1 MADDIYPERFCA
13 FVDILGFRGLVARLG
28 KDTGA
33 VESLRD
39 ILKEVH
45 NPKISGLAPASSVIY
60 RTQSISDA
68 VAISAEPT
76 PEGLLMIFGVLTAL
90 TENLLREGY
99 FLRGAI
105 VRGPLYHDDSIIFGD
120 ALIGA
125 YDLETNV
132 VRYPRIMVSSSVLTR
147 LPTDHALYAA
157 CNTSII
163 MSEDGPMHLH
173 VLRGMT
179 REMDASAVGA
189 DNEPAAFSKYYG
201 LKQKIERRYFDAVDT
216 PAHFE
221 KAKWFAAYWNRSLPG
236 RSESFRIKGPG
247 L

>member
-1 MADDIYPERFCA
+1 MADNIYPERFCA

-28 KDTGA
+28 KDVGT

-39 ILKEVH
+39 ILNEVH
-45 NPKISGLAPASSVIY
+45 NPKIPGVASPSSVDY

-68 VAISAEPT
+68 VAISTEAT
-76 PEGLLMIFGVLTAL
+76 PEGLLMMFSVLTL
-90 TENLLREGY
+90 MTENLLAQGY

-105 VRGPLYHDDSIIFGD
+105 VRGNLYHDNSIIFGE
-120 ALIGA
+120 ALIRA

-132 VRYPRIMVSSSVLTR
+132 VHFPRIMVNSDVLLK
-147 LPTDHALYAA
+147 LPTSHRLYGA
-157 CNTSII
+157 CNSSIV
-163 MSEDGPMHLH
+163 MSEDGPLHLH
-173 VLRGMT
+173 VLLGMS
-179 REMDASAVGA
+179 REMNDSAVGA
-189 DNEPAAFSKYYG
+189 DNEPATFQKYYDMKG
-201 LKQKIERRYFDAVDT
+201 KIERRFLDSVDT

-236 RSESFRIKGPG
+236 RSDSFLIKGPG